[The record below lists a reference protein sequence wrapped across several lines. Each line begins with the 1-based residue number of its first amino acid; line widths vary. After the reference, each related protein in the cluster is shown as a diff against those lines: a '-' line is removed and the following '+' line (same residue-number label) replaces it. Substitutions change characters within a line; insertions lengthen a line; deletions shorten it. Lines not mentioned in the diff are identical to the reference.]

1 MAQAAAAATLLL
13 AAMALTSL
21 YLSHRQT
28 SQAGIVAL
36 PQEQSG
42 PVRKLAGSGS
52 QLARSVHKLIGPG
65 SQPAEQGPLADGV
78 TVDTSNVLRIIRTLN
93 RPQEY
98 TFEAESTLSY
108 YSASDTLRVRGT
120 VKGRR
125 SKLQMVS
132 AAGAVEK
139 EIIVAPSGYYAWQ
152 AGRASLYSGALGGD
166 WPEDGDLAA
175 FCDEASRIP
184 TYEDVLTLGEQDPDC
199 LLDAGYAQRDGQA
212 CIYVLVENKLAGAQD
227 SYYISIDTGLLYE
240 ARSEKKGRTIYQM
253 KQTAFQ
259 QEAVEESQFT
269 LPNGQQIAEE

>member
-1 MAQAAAAATLLL
+1 MKKSNMAQAAAAATLLL

-28 SQAGIVAL
+28 SQAETVVL
-36 PQEQSG
+36 PPEQSG
-42 PVRKLAGSGS
+42 PGGR
-52 QLARSVHKLIGPG
+52 P
-65 SQPAEQGPLADGV
+65 PEQGPIADGV
-78 TVDTSNVLRIIRTLN
+78 EVNTGNVLRVIRTLS
-93 RPQEY
+93 RPREY

-108 YSASDTLRVRGT
+108 YSVSDTLRVRGA

-125 SKLQMVS
+125 SKLQMLTAV
-132 AAGAVEK
+132 GAVDK

-152 AGRASLYSGALGGD
+152 AGRASLYSGALGGG

-212 CIYVLVENKLAGAQD
+212 CIYVLVDNKLSGAED

-240 ARSEKKGRTIYQM
+240 ARSEKKGRVIYQM
-253 KQTAFQ
+253 KQTAFR

-269 LPNGQQIAEE
+269 LPNGQQIGEE

>member
-1 MAQAAAAATLLL
+1 MKKSNMAQAAAAATLLL

-36 PQEQSG
+36 PQEQS
-42 PVRKLAGSGS
+42 
-52 QLARSVHKLIGPG
+52 GPG

-108 YSASDTLRVRGT
+108 YSASDTLRVRGA

>member
-1 MAQAAAAATLLL
+1 MKKSNVAQAAAAATLLL

-28 SQAGIVAL
+28 SQAETVVL
-36 PQEQSG
+36 PPEQSG
-42 PVRKLAGSGS
+42 PGGR
-52 QLARSVHKLIGPG
+52 P
-65 SQPAEQGPLADGV
+65 PEQGPIADGV
-78 TVDTSNVLRIIRTLN
+78 EVNTGNVLRVIRTLS

-108 YSASDTLRVRGT
+108 YSVSDTLRVRGA

-125 SKLQMVS
+125 SKLQMLTAV
-132 AAGAVEK
+132 GAVDK

-152 AGRASLYSGALGGD
+152 AGRASLYSGALGGG

-212 CIYVLVENKLAGAQD
+212 CIYVLVDNKLSGAED

-240 ARSEKKGRTIYQM
+240 ARSEKKGRVIYQM
-253 KQTAFQ
+253 KQTAFR

-269 LPNGQQIAEE
+269 LPNGQQIGEE

>member
-1 MAQAAAAATLLL
+1 MKKSNMAQAAAAATLLL

-28 SQAGIVAL
+28 SQAETVVL
-36 PQEQSG
+36 PPEQSG
-42 PVRKLAGSGS
+42 PGGR
-52 QLARSVHKLIGPG
+52 P
-65 SQPAEQGPLADGV
+65 PEQGPRADGV
-78 TVDTSNVLRIIRTLN
+78 EVDTGNVLRVIRTLS

-108 YSASDTLRVRGT
+108 YSASDTLRVRGA

-125 SKLQMVS
+125 SKLQMLTAV
-132 AAGAVEK
+132 GAVDK

-152 AGRASLYSGALGGD
+152 AGRASLYSGALGGG

-199 LLDAGYAQRDGQA
+199 LLDAGYAQQDGQA
-212 CIYVLVENKLAGAQD
+212 CIYVLVDNKLSGAED

-240 ARSEKKGRTIYQM
+240 ARSEKKGRVIYQM
-253 KQTAFQ
+253 KQTAFR

-269 LPNGQQIAEE
+269 LPNGQQIGEE